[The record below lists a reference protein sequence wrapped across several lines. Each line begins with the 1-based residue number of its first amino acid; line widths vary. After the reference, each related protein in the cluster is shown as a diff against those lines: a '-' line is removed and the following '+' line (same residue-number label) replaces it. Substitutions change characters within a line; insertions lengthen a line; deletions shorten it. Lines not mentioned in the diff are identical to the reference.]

1 MIINQKLLCS
11 LSYLCILLVFLFSPI
26 NELLISYYLPQLP
39 YFDFYP
45 LLLASVF
52 CYLYLTKIGSLSIS
66 FDYIVIFFIFIVVF
80 FVTLISDVVTDLD
93 GKSTLYVNMFF
104 LRKLIGYLVLGVFCA
119 NYAYKYQIKYSNYP
133 FWIFT
138 VILLTIVD
146 WRMLKLDTFSYPNQS
161 QWGNYH
167 YLSECY
173 AILSFWFISS
183 LEKKPTII
191 LISSISIIVLF
202 LLGSRSSLFI
212 YLLVL
217 TLLLYRLN
225 CLPVS
230 LGLCCIMFIAV
241 VFSSKGLQIVNNF
254 IDDNYRMFSVLISN
268 EEGSSVSRKM
278 LATSG
283 LEDIK
288 NHWFVGSLGGQVN
301 YGGKLWGG
309 YIHDFRSY
317 WRQFGIIVFLLYC
330 ILLLKLN
337 ISNLF
342 KFFRNHNATVF
353 FVTSSLLFFSIESIL
368 SRAYLSTYIYFF
380 IGYSISNVFKKG
392 PS

>member
-1 MIINQKLLCS
+1 
-11 LSYLCILLVFLFSPI
+11 
-26 NELLISYYLPQLP
+26 
-39 YFDFYP
+39 
-45 LLLASVF
+45 
-52 CYLYLTKIGSLSIS
+52 
-66 FDYIVIFFIFIVVF
+66 
-80 FVTLISDVVTDLD
+80 
-93 GKSTLYVNMFF
+93 
-104 LRKLIGYLVLGVFCA
+104 
-119 NYAYKYQIKYSNYP
+119 
-133 FWIFT
+133 
-138 VILLTIVD
+138 
-146 WRMLKLDTFSYPNQS
+146 
-161 QWGNYH
+161 
-167 YLSECY
+167 
-173 AILSFWFISS
+173 
-183 LEKKPTII
+183 
-191 LISSISIIVLF
+191 
-202 LLGSRSSLFI
+202 
-212 YLLVL
+212 
-217 TLLLYRLN
+217 
-225 CLPVS
+225 
-230 LGLCCIMFIAV
+230 MFIAV

-353 FVTSSLLFFSIESIL
+353 FVTSSLLFFTIESIL